1 MTSSK
6 EGCRTAYRDRISD
19 IAKQSNPAAEP
30 VANERVAAP
39 SESEESGLSSDPLSP
54 GEVGVADGVDDEVT
68 DVLKPDVEGG
78 SGMLIDTSLVG
89 PECGAELKVF
99 VTVASG
105 RGESKDPCMP
115 SMRNQG
121 EKASQLVPFSLDSV
135 EEKPM

>member
-1 MTSSK
+1 MRSEK
-6 EGCRTAYRDRISD
+6 EGCCTAYRDRISD
-19 IAKQSNPAAEP
+19 IARQSNPAAEP
-30 VANERVAAP
+30 VPNERVAAP
-39 SESEESGLSSDPLSP
+39 WESEESEFSSDPPPP

-68 DVLKPDVEGG
+68 EVLKPDVEGG
-78 SGMLIDTSLVG
+78 SGILIDTSLVG
-89 PECGAELKVF
+89 PECGAELNVF

-121 EKASQLVPFSLDSV
+121 EKASQLVPFWLGSV